1 MQCVL
6 TRLDHARQSW
16 ETAED
21 SASTAISSRH
31 ANARDDAIAISR
43 HADAHHANA
52 RDDAISRHA
61 NARDDA
67 NAKPRRDDAD
77 ASHADSG
84 GRG

>member
-43 HADAHHANA
+43 HADAFVEGNLDENTGLAA
-52 RDDAISRHA
+52 ELRA
-61 NARDDA
+61 
-67 NAKPRRDDAD
+67 
-77 ASHADSG
+77 G
-84 GRG
+84 GYI

>member
-52 RDDAISRHA
+52 RDDANARDHA

-77 ASHADSG
+77 AGHTDSG
-84 GRG
+84 RG